1 MSSSLIVSHEST
13 YQNVNCTLQCLRFSF
28 KLLKHSSTTL
38 RPSSSLYI
46 CWTNSGMQIYA
57 NVLKIFQQIPLSIN
71 VFVYLFTH
79 RLWHIWLV
87 FVVDC
92 CVKHLYRRRPIL
104 KESMLFMKVTI
115 RDTHAWSTS
124 IHIFTFTNQ
133 GVLTFLPLFSKS
145 MYLYLNC
152 VLI

>member
-1 MSSSLIVSHEST
+1 MHIGLSN
-13 YQNVNCTLQCLRFSF
+13 QFDFTLQCLMFSF
-28 KLLKHSSTTL
+28 ELLNIL
-38 RPSSSLYI
+38 AQLYARAFTFI
-46 CWTNSGMQIYA
+46 SAEQILACKFIQMFWKPFNKY
-57 NVLKIFQQIPLSIN
+57 LYQLMYI
-71 VFVYLFTH
+71 VFVYQFTH

-92 CVKHLYRRRPIL
+92 CVKHLYKRGPIL
-104 KESMLFMKVTI
+104 KDSMLFMKVTI
-115 RDTHAWSTS
+115 RDIHAWSTS

-145 MYLYLNC
+145 MYLYFNC